1 MEISFTLTMK
11 DVMLG
16 IYVFLILMGLI
27 PIFTGDLFDKI
38 TVVIALAVLGH
49 LGAVAYYDAPIYKIY
64 YMEGASL
71 ILLAGLQA
79 IKWFG
84 RI

>member
-11 DVMLG
+11 NVLLG
-16 IYVFLILMGLI
+16 IYGFLILLGLI
-27 PIFTGDLFDKI
+27 PFFAGGVFDKI
-38 TVVIALAVLGH
+38 SIVIALAVLGH